1 MEENIQRDI
10 NRLAAYALSKQLI
23 SENEKYYSINLLLDV
38 LNLDEYVPMDVS
50 QDSLDLE
57 DILKDILDWAYSQKL
72 FAENTVVYRD
82 LFDTKVMNCFVPRPD
97 TVVTRFNTLLKKSSK
112 AATAWYYRFSQDSD
126 YIRSYRIKK
135 DIRWKTKTPYG
146 AIDITVNLSKPEK
159 DPKAIAAAKLLKQTS
174 YPKCQ
179 LCEENMGYRGRV
191 NHPARETIR
200 IIPLT
205 LDGDNF
211 FLQYSPYS
219 YYNEHCIV
227 FNQIHKPMVVDEKAM
242 RHLLDFVELFPHYML
257 GSNADLP
264 IVGGSILTHD
274 HYQGGGYVFPMFKA
288 KDVFRFTF
296 KGYPQIQA
304 SYLYWPLSVIRLK
317 SANKEKLLKLSVKVL
332 NCWRKYED
340 KECFIIPLTPDNL
353 PHSTITPIVHKEGK
367 LFVMDLALRNNITTD
382 EYPLGVYH
390 PHAEYWNIK
399 KENIGLIEVMGT
411 AILPSRLKQEMAA
424 VKAHLLAHEDL
435 GSDELTAK
443 HAEWVKSF
451 IGNYPKLTAD
461 NLDGILEDEIGKT
474 FVKVMECAGVYKQ
487 DEKGYLGVK
496 RFLESVNRS

>member
-1 MEENIQRDI
+1 
-10 NRLAAYALSKQLI
+10 
-23 SENEKYYSINLLLDV
+23 
-38 LNLDEYVPMDVS
+38 
-50 QDSLDLE
+50 
-57 DILKDILDWAYSQKL
+57 
-72 FAENTVVYRD
+72 
-82 LFDTKVMNCFVPRPD
+82 
-97 TVVTRFNTLLKKSSK
+97 
-112 AATAWYYRFSQDSD
+112 
-126 YIRSYRIKK
+126 
-135 DIRWKTKTPYG
+135 
-146 AIDITVNLSKPEK
+146 
-159 DPKAIAAAKLLKQTS
+159 
-174 YPKCQ
+174 
-179 LCEENMGYRGRV
+179 MGYRGRV